1 LTDAVTVTCTPEE
14 TGVTT
19 GVLTVNTNDPN
30 EPTDGFT
37 YDLTCEGESD
47 GAFSSDP
54 APGGTLNLGVVPP
67 ENTTAEGFIDF
78 TNNGSVDD
86 VTVDCT
92 VTDDAGAFTFD
103 PDPISFT
110 LDPGATES
118 AGFQCT
124 PPAPGSVSAAVSCD
138 IDGDPDIETAEYT
151 VACQGQ
157 VLSIPTMNRWGLLLM
172 ALLVLGIGGLAG
184 RRMMA

>member
-30 EPTDGFT
+30 EPADGFT

-67 ENTTAEGFIDF
+67 NNTTPEGFIDF

-92 VTDDAGAFTFD
+92 VTDDGGAFTFD

-110 LDPGATES
+110 LAPGETAS

-124 PPAPGSVSAAVSCD
+124 PPDPTSFSATLSCEVTGD
-138 IDGDPDIETAEYT
+138 QAIDTAEYT
-151 VACQGQ
+151 VLCQGQ
-157 VLSIPTMNRWGLLLM
+157 PLVIPTMNRWGLLLM
-172 ALLVLGIGGLAG
+172 ALLVLGLGGLAG